1 MCQIPLLIILCAS
14 SLQVDNIGL
23 SQLAQQEAVSRIKDN
38 PEVILTVLRSTTRP
52 FLHNHVY
59 EDVKSAEQST
69 REMMERED
77 ERIPHD
83 VFMLRHQQ
91 VRDRTS
97 SAGGARELLRRKQS
111 DPVSDRLHL
120 IPSAG
125 RGGGG
130 GGGEAYKSPTQTT
143 VCSDPTRTHLQSFRF
158 HSEKVSADSGLSS
171 SNSSFSPSPRSLSKP
186 HPRPPP
192 LQEIIGDSAYHQKE
206 RRESKGEASPL
217 SRNIRV
223 EGGYEVEV
231 RHGDTPK
238 ILEYTTCT
246 NNNDTI
252 N

>member
-14 SLQVDNIGL
+14 SQVDNIGL

-38 PEVILTVLRSTTRP
+38 PEVILTVLRSTMRP

-125 RGGGG
+125 RGGG

-231 RHGDTPK
+231 RHSDTPK
-238 ILEYTTCT
+238 ILDYTTCT

>member
-125 RGGGG
+125 RGG
-130 GGGEAYKSPTQTT
+130 EAYKSPTQTT
-143 VCSDPTRTHLQSFRF
+143 VCSDPTRNHLQSFRF

-171 SNSSFSPSPRSLSKP
+171 SNSSFSPTPRSLSKP

-192 LQEIIGDSAYHQKE
+192 LQEIVGDSVYHQKE
-206 RRESKGEASPL
+206 RGESRGEASPL

-231 RHGDTPK
+231 RRGDTPK
-238 ILEYTTCT
+238 ILEYTLVP
-246 NNNDTI
+246 TI
-252 N
+252 MIQ